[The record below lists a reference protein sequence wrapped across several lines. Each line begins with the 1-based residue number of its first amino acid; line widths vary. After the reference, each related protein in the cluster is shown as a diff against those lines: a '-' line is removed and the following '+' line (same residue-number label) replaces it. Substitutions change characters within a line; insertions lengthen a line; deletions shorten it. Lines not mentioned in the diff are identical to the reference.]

1 MMLVNEDD
9 QCQGDQLDPKTMQAK
24 LSVRQ
29 QRMYTFICHTI
40 RCKGRPPT
48 IREIGMAV
56 GISSTSVVNYNLGIL
71 ALEGLIQRDSDISRG
86 IRVVDRSTKF
96 GAAFVGLV
104 RIPMLGTIVAGNPLP
119 LPGEGLGQFEGEAI
133 SLTRD
138 IVQDGDGLFALKVKG
153 DSMLD
158 DLIFDGDIVVMK
170 KQETAEN
177 GEMVAVWL
185 RNEKATT
192 LKRLYREKN
201 SIRLQP
207 MNPKMKP
214 RYEDPRNVQV
224 QGKVVLVIRQLNNL
238 STDRIVAPASH
249 SSAKTSIANS
259 PIQHSRLKH
268 SQG

>member
-1 MMLVNEDD
+1 M
-9 QCQGDQLDPKTMQAK
+9 
-24 LSVRQ
+24 
-29 QRMYTFICHTI
+29 
-40 RCKGRPPT
+40 
-48 IREIGMAV
+48 REIGKEI

-71 ALEGLIQRDSDISRG
+71 AREGLIQRDREISRG
-86 IRVVDRSTKF
+86 LRVIDRSAKVSDVH
-96 GAAFVGLV
+96 GDLV
-104 RIPMLGTIVAGNPLP
+104 RVPMLGTIVAGHPLP

-138 IVQDGDGLFALKVKG
+138 IVQDGDGLFALKVRG

-207 MNPKMKP
+207 MNPNMKP
-214 RYEDPRNVQV
+214 RYEDPSNVQV
-224 QGKVVLVIRQLNNL
+224 QGKVVVVIRQLNNL
-238 STDRIVAPASH
+238 STDRIVSSANH
-249 SSAKTSIANS
+249 SNAKTSIAKS
-259 PIQHSRLKH
+259 PIQHS
-268 SQG
+268 Q